1 MGSTILWIF
10 VSAAIAMPGALVG
23 KSRFRTGGYRMVSI
37 AMVIAVTMAGQ
48 VANQSTGGQDA
59 ATRAAAAAERSAAAA
74 ERAAAAAEIAAN
86 AAAKI
91 AGVPPTTAA
100 AAKAAAAAP
109 SATWSGTAGLGLI
122 SVTGNAKALTFSVNA
137 TVERKSQEWI
147 FTGKVNSAY
156 GTAQPAGSNTSQVNA
171 LNAAGQLRAD
181 RRFNPMLSIFLLGGL
196 ETDHVQSV
204 ELRGYGEAGVA
215 LIWWD
220 LKEADFSKGFFRTDL
235 GFRYSRESR
244 FQYYP
249 TVQSLPGVTLIAPRF
264 GAAFRY
270 ALNKGIIFT
279 QDAEIL
285 PNVTG
290 DSRVLVNG
298 QSKLSTRLTDGVSL
312 GVGFLV
318 KYDSAPAPSR
328 VSTDTSLIVGLEVAF

>member
-1 MGSTILWIF
+1 ML
-10 VSAAIAMPGALVG
+10 
-23 KSRFRTGGYRMVSI
+23 SI
-37 AMVIAVTMAGQ
+37 ATVIAVTIAGQ
-48 VANQSTGGQDA
+48 VTNESSGRQDA
-59 ATRAAAAAERSAAAA
+59 ANRAAAAAERSAAAA

-86 AAAKI
+86 AAAKV
-91 AGVPPTTAA
+91 AGVPLTTAPA
-100 AAKAAAAAP
+100 GKAAPAAP
-109 SATWSGTAGLGLI
+109 SAATWSGTAGLGLI
-122 SVTGNAKALTFSVNA
+122 SVTGNAKALTFSANA

-147 FTGKVNSAY
+147 FTAKANGAY
-156 GTAQPAGSNTSQVNA
+156 GTAQPAGSSTSQVNA
-171 LNAAGQLRAD
+171 LSAAGQLRAD
-181 RRFNPMLSIFLLGGL
+181 RRFSLLLSIYLLGGL

-204 ELRGYGEAGVA
+204 ELRGYGEAGAA

-235 GFRYSRESR
+235 GFRYSKESR

-249 TVQSLPGVTLIAPRF
+249 TVQGLPGVTLIAPRF
-264 GAAFRY
+264 GLAFRY

-279 QDAEIL
+279 EDAEVM

-290 DSRVLVNG
+290 DSRVLVNS